1 MKKFL
6 YELDRKIKLRWKM
19 VIPLALAIA
28 FGVIATLVVTGYG
41 VQKIAQNTAV
51 HFGAKEVPETVIK
64 EVRTLQL
71 VFAVLGFLG
80 IIGAS
85 VTVYVTYMFT
95 HKPINLLERT
105 LRKIAE
111 GDLTVSV
118 GFKDRVD
125 IVGRLAL
132 SIEKVLQTFI
142 NLTDKALEYS
152 QKLADS
158 VDRCNKV
165 IDETIEGA
173 KKQTQ
178 QANQIAT
185 AAEEMTQT
193 ITDIASNASKASETA
208 TEAMEI
214 AKNGQRVS
222 QNAVKKVSDVYQ
234 TTNELGTM
242 IDQLNKSA
250 SEIGEIV
257 TVIKDIADQTNL
269 LALNAAIEAARAGE
283 QGRGFAVV
291 ADEVRKL
298 AERTIRS
305 TDEISGK
312 INMIQKETAETAKS
326 MNKELTEV
334 KDVTESVKGIGNAL
348 EEILSY
354 VEKVKDQITQ
364 IATAVEEQSA
374 ASEEVTRNIEES
386 AKIASQIEKLAEAIV
401 KDSYAILHVSS
412 DLRHTASTVKTKRT
426 QEMLFD
432 IFKGDHERLM
442 IRINAHLKG
451 IDKLDP
457 ERLADYHSC
466 GVGKWYYGEEG
477 QRFRDLPGFKEFED
491 IHKACHIFGR
501 DIILAHNSGDHER
514 ANKLLQEAQ
523 RNSERLNRMLGQLK
537 SDYLARLR

>member
-1 MKKFL
+1 MKQFL
-6 YELDRKIKLRWKM
+6 IELDRKVKLRWKM
-19 VIPLALAIA
+19 VVPLALAIA
-28 FGVIATLVVTGYG
+28 FGVIATVIVTGYG
-41 VQKIAQNTAV
+41 AYRIAYDAAV
-51 HFGAKEVPETVIK
+51 YFGAKEVPQEIMK

-80 IIGAS
+80 IISAS
-85 VTVYVTYMFT
+85 AVVYITYMVT
-95 HKPINLLERT
+95 HKPVNLLAQA
-105 LRKIAE
+105 LQKIAD

-125 IVGRLAL
+125 IVGRLAK
-132 SIEKVLQTFI
+132 SIDKVLQTFI
-142 NLTDKALEYS
+142 NLTDKSFEYS

-158 VDRCNKV
+158 VDRSNKV

-173 KKQTQ
+173 KRQSQ

-193 ITDIASNASKASETA
+193 ITDIASNASKASESA

-214 AKNGQRVS
+214 ARKGQNVA
-222 QNAVKKVSDVYQ
+222 QDAVKKVNVVYQ
-234 TTNELGTM
+234 TTNELGQM
-242 IDQLNKSA
+242 IDRLNSSA

-298 AERTIRS
+298 AERTIRA
-305 TDEISGK
+305 TDEIAHK
-312 INMIQKETAETAKS
+312 INMIQKETSETAQS
-326 MNKELTEV
+326 MKKELTEV
-334 KDVTESVKGIGNAL
+334 TEVTESVKSIGNAL
-348 EEILSY
+348 SEI
-354 VEKVKDQITQ
+354 VESVTRLKDQITQ

-386 AKIASQIEKLAEAIV
+386 ARIASHIEKLAETIV
-401 KDSYAILHVSS
+401 KDSYEILHVSS
-412 DLRHTASTVKTKRT
+412 DLRHTASAVKTKRT

-442 IRINAHLKG
+442 IRVHAHLKG
-451 IDKLDP
+451 IDRLDP
-457 ERLADYHSC
+457 DRLADYRSC
-466 GVGKWYYGEEG
+466 GMGKWYYSEEA
-477 QRFRDLPGFKEFED
+477 QKFRDLPGFSEIED
-491 IHKACHIFGR
+491 VHRMSHTLGR
-501 DIILAHNSGDHER
+501 DIVLAHNAGDHEKVK
-514 ANKLLQEAQ
+514 KLLDEAK
-523 RNSERLNRMLGQLK
+523 RNSERLNRILEQLK
-537 SDYLARLR
+537 SGYLARLR

>member
-41 VQKIAQNTAV
+41 VQKIAQDTAV

-85 VTVYVTYMFT
+85 VIVYVTYMVT

-283 QGRGFAVV
+283 HGRGFAVV

-442 IRINAHLKG
+442 IRVNAHLKG

-477 QRFRDLPGFKEFED
+477 QRFRDLPGFKELED
-491 IHKACHIFGR
+491 IHKACHILGR

-523 RNSERLNRMLGQLK
+523 RNSEKLNRMLDQLK